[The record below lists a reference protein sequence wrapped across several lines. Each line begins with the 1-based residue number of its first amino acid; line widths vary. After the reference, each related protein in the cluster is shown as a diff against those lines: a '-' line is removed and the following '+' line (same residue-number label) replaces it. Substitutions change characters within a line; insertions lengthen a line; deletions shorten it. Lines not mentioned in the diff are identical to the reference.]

1 MIHSRNYIR
10 RVDTMR
16 HAIALMA
23 RIALAFLLLLGVGIF
38 FIWEHNGFF
47 LHRLPDLGTLYKS
60 KGL

>member
-1 MIHSRNYIR
+1 
-10 RVDTMR
+10 MR